1 MSRESK
7 RTLQAR
13 AMFSKVILF
22 CFCAYVVSQD
32 AAEYPPQPYS
42 FAYDSTDEFGT
53 RLAQEESGD
62 VNNNKV
68 GSYSYTDAAGVFRTV
83 KYVADGEGFRA
94 TIETNEPGT
103 KSSNPA
109 DAPVVSSAVE
119 GPHPVAVKT
128 APAVVKAV
136 RPAAAVVDVL
146 RPASVAVQ
154 AVQPAPLVVKAL
166 QPSPLTVQAVHAAPV
181 AVHAV
186 PSGPVIQAFQAAPV
200 AYAVGHA
207 PIAYTLGQVKKA

>member
-1 MSRESK
+1 M
-7 RTLQAR
+7 Q
-13 AMFSKVILF
+13 
-22 CFCAYVVSQD
+22 
-32 AAEYPPQPYS
+32 PPQPYS
-42 FAYDSTDEFGT
+42 FAYDNTDEFGT

-62 VNNNKV
+62 ASNNKV

-83 KYVADGEGFRA
+83 RYVADGEGFRA
-94 TIETNEPGT
+94 TVETNEPGT

-136 RPAAAVVDVL
+136 RPAAVLGHIL
-146 RPASVAVQ
+146 RPAPVAVPAVQ
-154 AVQPAPLVVKAL
+154 AAPLVVKAF
-166 QPSPLTVQAVHAAPV
+166 QDVPLTVQAVHAAPV

-186 PSGPVIQAFQAAPV
+186 PSAPVVQAFQAAPV

-207 PIAYTLGQVKKA
+207 PLAYTVGHVKNE